1 MPVDEATEPEAIEPG
16 PEAAA
21 SEPTSLA
28 PDETEAEEADDAE
41 PDPEESAA
49 ADEETQP
56 VPIAV
61 LDRVVTQ
68 ELGRRRR
75 QTVSRRALATAAS
88 GDRDP
93 VAHLREQNETRLP
106 QLVPLRLQRML
117 ANPFT
122 FYRGTAGLMAL
133 DLGRAPHSGILVP
146 SCGDAHISNFGF
158 FASPER
164 RIVFDLNDFDEAAA
178 APWEWDVKRMLAS
191 AVIGGRHAGY
201 APEFIEE
208 ACLQGFQAYAR
219 ALRELVADSAV
230 DRYFMHLS
238 SELAGRPL
246 SKAGTKVQAAAI
258 AAAERRTGERAVRRA
273 TVVGEDG
280 RLRFVNEPPTMVR
293 LAEAELTGNN
303 ASSQQII
310 AEAPNLYRA
319 YRASV
324 GLDIDLV
331 LSQYVVRDVAL
342 RVVGVG
348 SVGTRCF
355 VLLLEGADGD
365 ALILQVKQAGPSV
378 ISQYG
383 GIPQPRR
390 LRRGLDESG
399 DGFRVVGLQ
408 RVLQAV
414 SDPFLGYFQANG
426 RDFYVRQFH
435 DMKGAIVLEGLA
447 PTAFADYILA
457 CGIVLARAH
466 AQSPTASE
474 IVGYI
479 GRSGVLGQAVLDWSM
494 DYAERSKADFE
505 AARAGFAGEYEP
517 AP

>member
-1 MPVDEATEPEAIEPG
+1 MPLDDPTEP
-16 PEAAA
+16 
-21 SEPTSLA
+21 A
-28 PDETEAEEADDAE
+28 PFDD
-41 PDPEESAA
+41 P
-49 ADEETQP
+49 TQP
-56 VPIAV
+56 TPIAV
-61 LDRVVTQ
+61 LDRSAAR

-75 QTVSRRALATAAS
+75 GVVSRRMLATPTTVE
-88 GDRDP
+88 RDP
-93 VAHLREQNETRLP
+93 VAHLREQNTTRLP

-133 DLGRAPHSGILVP
+133 DLGSAPHSGILVP

-201 APEFIEE
+201 TEDFI
-208 ACLQGFQAYAR
+208 ADAVRKGFQGYVR

-230 DRYFMHLS
+230 ERYFMHLS
-238 SELAGRPL
+238 AELARRPL
-246 SKAGTKVQAAAI
+246 SKAGLRAQRAAVS
-258 AAAERRTGERAVRRA
+258 AASRRTGDRAVRRI
-273 TVVGEDG
+273 TIRGEDG
-280 RLRFVNEPPTMVR
+280 RLQFIHQPPTMVR
-293 LAEAELTGNN
+293 LEDEELTGNN
-303 ASSQQII
+303 ATSRQILEI
-310 AEAPNLYRA
+310 APSLYRA
-319 YRASV
+319 YRSSV

-331 LSQYVVRDVAL
+331 LSQYVARDVAL

-355 VLLLEGADGD
+355 VQLLEGADGD
-365 ALILQVKQAGPSV
+365 ALILQVKQALPSV
-378 ISQYG
+378 ITQYG

-390 LRRGLDESG
+390 LRRGIAENG

-408 RVLQAV
+408 RVLQAA
-414 SDPFLGYFQANG
+414 SDPFLGHFQANG

-435 DMKGAIVLEGLA
+435 DMKGSVELEGLA
-447 PTAFADYILA
+447 PAAFADYIMA
-457 CGIVLARAH
+457 CAIVLARAH

-474 IVGYI
+474 VVGYI
-479 GRSGVLGQAVLDWSM
+479 GRSDVPAQALLDWSL
-494 DYAERSKADFE
+494 DYADRSAADFA
-505 AARAGFAGEYEP
+505 AARDGFAGEYEP
-517 AP
+517 AV